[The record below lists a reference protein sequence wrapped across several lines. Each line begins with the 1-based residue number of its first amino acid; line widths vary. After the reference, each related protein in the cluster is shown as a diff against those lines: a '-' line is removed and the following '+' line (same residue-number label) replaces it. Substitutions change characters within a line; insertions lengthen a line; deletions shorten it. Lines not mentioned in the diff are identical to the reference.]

1 MRGSFTK
8 LLLLFALASMAM
20 AQQATPSTVL
30 VSITDKAGY
39 PPEEELRERLQVTAG
54 KQLAKVVSVEPAFD
68 MQVHIAV
75 LIDKSGRPSIVT
87 ASEQEAATGFLN
99 RFARP
104 NIDRAFMMNVAEGQ
118 PNLLTIRNY
127 ADYRAA
133 ASR

>member
-39 PPEEELRERLQVTAG
+39 PPEEELRERLQVTAD
-54 KQLAKVVSVEPAFD
+54 KQLAKVVSVEPAGD
-68 MQVHIAV
+68 LQVHIAV
-75 LIDKSGRPSIVT
+75 LIDKSGRPSIVS
-87 ASEQEAATGFLN
+87 ASEQAAATGFLN

-104 NIDRAFMMNVAEGQ
+104 NVDHPFMM
-118 PNLLTIRNY
+118 
-127 ADYRAA
+127 
-133 ASR
+133 